1 MTMPVLRTACI
12 AAAVGSCCAVATGQL
27 VFDGSLLDAAGRLE
41 RVGVSMIRSAPADGP
56 QAAGEITIIDSR
68 SASRTRPLGDTIA
81 LVPAAWAEGQP
92 STGLSQIDAWLL
104 AGSPFIE
111 LVDGQRF
118 VGRPGRIGAEGETIA
133 WIHDRF
139 GTLTLPIDEV
149 SRLVMRP
156 AMPGDPAQ
164 AEGAPKSDTIWLAN
178 GDRLEGF
185 LEHIGPRT
193 GGEGF
198 VLTIDTAGGGN
209 RITVPVDQIIRAQ
222 FANPRRAP
230 RGPVAWLAD
239 GSVVGLSAIKTE
251 TDKAMLLL
259 TASAATRPA
268 QAGNTPESPG
278 ATATAPFASRDVTAI
293 VFDSARTAP
302 LAQMQILSHRPIG
315 LPRRPGP
322 RLDAADTVPVPLGAA
337 DVLIPG
343 PMEVEWAMPAGS
355 ARLIGTAR
363 LDEADWTWGECVVVI
378 EVLSA
383 AAAPRQVARINLGGS
398 IVAAPLAADVGA
410 TKAGDRLRIRIEP
423 GELGPIRDRVRLER
437 VLLIR

>member
-1 MTMPVLRTACI
+1 MTRPVLRTLSI
-12 AAAVGSCCAVATGQL
+12 ATIAGWCCAVAQAQL

-41 RVGVSMIRSAPADGP
+41 RVGVSMIRSAPADEP
-56 QAAGEITIIDSR
+56 QTAGEITIIDSR
-68 SASRTRPLGDTIA
+68 GASRTRPLGDTIA

-133 WIHDRF
+133 WIHERF

-156 AMPGDPAQ
+156 AMPGESAQ
-164 AEGAPKSDTIWLAN
+164 ADDAPRSDTILLAN

-185 LEHIGPRT
+185 LEHIGPRA

-198 VLTIDTAGGGN
+198 ALTIDTGGGGN
-209 RITVPVDQIIRAQ
+209 RITVPVDQVIRAQ

-239 GSVVGLSAIKTE
+239 GSVVGVSSIKTE
-251 TDKAMLLL
+251 PEKSMLLL
-259 TASAATRPA
+259 TASAAILPK
-268 QAGNTPESPG
+268 QGDNSPESPG
-278 ATATAPFASRDVTAI
+278 ASATAAFASRDVTAI

-322 RLDAADTVPVPLGAA
+322 SLDAADTVPVPLGAA

-363 LDEADWTWGECVVVI
+363 LDEADWTWGECVVVV
-378 EVLSA
+378 EVVSGSS
-383 AAAPRQVARINLGGS
+383 APRQVARINLGGS
-398 IVAAPLAADVGA
+398 VVAAPLATELGA